1 MTKTL
6 SVLLSFLIVFGSV
19 NVAAQDTAPEPEVAA
34 EDSGSFRLSVPLL
47 EGMTAPFDGLLI
59 GEDDVFQCVEDAA
72 AVGRLTIELA
82 ARTRELE
89 LSSSLRD
96 QFIAEQRTR
105 IEELSRRSW
114 WDENGNIF
122 MLGLGLILGV
132 AASALVVG
140 LATN

>member
-1 MTKTL
+1 MTKLL
-6 SVLLSFLIVFGSV
+6 SVLLSLLLILAPASA
-19 NVAAQDTAPEPEVAA
+19 AAQDTAHEGSAESSPE
-34 EDSGSFRLSVPLL
+34 FRLSVPLL
-47 EGMTAPFDGLLI
+47 EGSLAPFDGLLI
-59 GEDDVFQCVEDAA
+59 DENSATQCIEDAA
-72 AVGRLTIELA
+72 AVDRLTVELA

-96 QFIAEQRTR
+96 QFEADQRTR
-105 IEELSRRSW
+105 IEELGRRSW

-140 LATN
+140 LANN

>member
-1 MTKTL
+1 MTRFL
-6 SVLLSFLIVFGSV
+6 SSLLALLLVFQALPVS
-19 NVAAQDTAPEPEVAA
+19 AQEEDTNYE
-34 EDSGSFRLSVPLL
+34 LSVPLL
-47 EGMTAPFDGLLI
+47 EGMTAPFSGLLVT
-59 GEDDVFQCVEDAA
+59 EDHALQCVEDAA
-72 AVGRLTIELA
+72 AVERLTVELA
-82 ARTRELE
+82 VRTRELAV
-89 LSSSLRD
+89 SSSLRD
-96 QFIAEQRTR
+96 QFIAEQRAR

>member
-1 MTKTL
+1 MTKLL
-6 SVLLSFLIVFGSV
+6 SVLLSLLLVLAPASA
-19 NVAAQDTAPEPEVAA
+19 AAQDTSRADSA
-34 EDSGSFRLSVPLL
+34 ESSSEFRLSVPLL
-47 EGMTAPFDGLLI
+47 EGSLAPFDGLLI
-59 GEDDVFQCVEDAA
+59 DENSATQCIEDAA
-72 AVGRLTIELA
+72 AVDRLTVELA

-96 QFIAEQRTR
+96 QFEADQRTR
-105 IEELSRRSW
+105 IEELGRRSW

-140 LATN
+140 LANN